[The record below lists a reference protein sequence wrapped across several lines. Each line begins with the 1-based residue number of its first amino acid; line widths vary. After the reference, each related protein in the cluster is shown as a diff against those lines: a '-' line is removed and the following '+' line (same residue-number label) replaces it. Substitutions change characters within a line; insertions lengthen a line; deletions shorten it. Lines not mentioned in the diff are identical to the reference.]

1 MTPGITIRKQINFT
15 RGQRREKRLRI
26 GPKKPEAPGRI
37 PRISRLLALA
47 IEIDRLIHDGI
58 VKDYAEAARLS
69 HVTRSRI
76 TQVMGL
82 LALAPDI
89 IEDILFLPRVEH
101 GDDPTTEREVRP
113 IAAVLDW
120 KEQRGMWL
128 ELKAQRGLLL
138 PHRG

>member
-1 MTPGITIRKQINFT
+1 MTPGITIRKQVNFT
-15 RGQRREKRLRI
+15 RGERREKRLCI

-47 IEIDRLIHDGI
+47 IHIDDLVSTGV
-58 VKDYAEAARLS
+58 VKDYAEAARLG

-76 TQVMGL
+76 TQVTGL
-82 LALAPDI
+82 LTLAPDI
-89 IEDILFLPRVEH
+89 IEEILFLPRVEH
-101 GDDPTTEREVRP
+101 GDDPISERHLRP

-128 ELKAQRGLLL
+128 ELKAQRGRLL